1 MNFPYGYNFFLQYL
15 QFLKELGSELRLSFF
30 RDFSATPQNDVEFFM
45 DSTLR
50 SEWQESF
57 STTLEITGLGSEWWE
72 NVVNLA
78 KAINFIR
85 LISWAKAH
93 PYS

>member
-50 SEWQESF
+50 SE
-57 STTLEITGLGSEWWE
+57 
-72 NVVNLA
+72 
-78 KAINFIR
+78 
-85 LISWAKAH
+85 
-93 PYS
+93 